1 MTTISSVSSAWSS
14 ASVQRASRPG
24 PSPERLLSKID
35 ADGSGGVDST
45 ELQGLL
51 DKVAKKTGTTSDTS
65 AADLLT
71 QYDANGDGNL
81 NADELGKTME
91 SIMPARSTMDFAQSR
106 NSTEGT
112 EGTESTDSTSAATG
126 KAGDDL
132 FGKVDSDGDGAVS
145 QTELQ
150 ALLEAMSGGT
160 ASQTGVSSDD
170 AFAALDTD
178 SDGSLTQAEFDAG
191 RPSGDGA
198 QASGMP
204 PGGAGGAGGPRGAGG
219 PGGPGGTG
227 GAGSTSETTTYD
239 PLDTNEDG
247 VVSLTERLA
256 GATSTTEQDAV
267 TALFS
272 AIDTDGDKTIS
283 ASESKTFI
291 DQLTSQFASAAA
303 ASSSLTSSTSTSST
317 DSQSS
322 ASKDS
327 SQRGDL
333 VRLADLARRR
343 YEQAANDFGSRSSTE
358 ALSAVA

>member
-51 DKVAKKTGTTSDTS
+51 DKVAKKTGTSSTSSDSS

-106 NSTEGT
+106 NIADG
-112 EGTESTDSTSAATG
+112 TDSTSAATG
-126 KAGDDL
+126 EAGDDL

-145 QTELQ
+145 KTELQ

-219 PGGPGGTG
+219 PGGPGGAG

-283 ASESKTFI
+283 ESESKTFI

-303 ASSSLTSSTSTSST
+303 ANSSLTSTNSTSNT

-327 SQRGDL
+327 NSQRGDL
-333 VRLADLARRR
+333 GRLADLARRR
-343 YEQAANDFGSRSSTE
+343 YEQAANDFGSRSGTE